1 MRLLVVGD
9 DVDLEGALAGAL
21 RDEGH
26 TVDRAPATD
35 DALSRTR
42 LHDYD
47 AVVLDVTLLGAD
59 ALSLLARLRGLIRR
73 AAYETAPV
81 LEVGDLRIEPETRAV
96 TRAGRPVE
104 LSPREFALLEFLARH
119 RGETVS
125 RTQLL
130 KHVWGERSKGSTNTV
145 DVYVAYLRR
154 KLGSRRDAPL
164 IRTVR
169 GVGFVLDALG
179 G

>member
-9 DVDLEGALAGAL
+9 DMDLEGALAGAL
-21 RDEGH
+21 RHEGH
-26 TVDRAPATD
+26 TVERAPAGD
-35 DALSRTR
+35 
-42 LHDYD
+42 
-47 AVVLDVTLLGAD
+47 D
-59 ALSLLARLRGLIRR
+59 ALSLLARLRALIR
-73 AAYETAPV
+73 ATAYERAPV
-81 LEVGDLRIEPETRAV
+81 LEVGDLRVEPETRVV

-104 LSPREFALLEFLARH
+104 LSPREFAVLEFLARH
-119 RGETVS
+119 PGETVS

-130 KHVWGERSKGSTNTV
+130 KHVWAEASSGSPNTV

-169 GVGFVLDALG
+169 GVGFVLDAAAC
-179 G
+179 